1 LRVAFG
7 FGNTYILLAFVIQIK
22 GKSLHFLLRVYMKK
36 KLLHAL
42 LFTLVSFVGIAQ
54 SAEET
59 IIRETL
65 SRQNKNWNDGNIKA
79 FMKDYWKSDSLMFI
93 GKTGVIYGWKSTE
106 ERYFRNYPDR
116 KTMGQLSFDIK
127 KVDLYSSTTAWVL
140 GSWQL
145 TRPEVGDI
153 GGYFTL
159 IFKKIDGKWVI
170 VSDHTS

>member
-1 LRVAFG
+1 MQTKDKYLYFPP
-7 FGNTYILLAFVIQIK
+7 
-22 GKSLHFLLRVYMKK
+22 RVYMKR
-36 KLLHAL
+36 KLLYT
-42 LFTLVSFVGIAQ
+42 LFFASVSFVGIAQ

-59 IIRETL
+59 IIREIL

-79 FMKDYWKSDSLMFI
+79 FMEDYWKSDSLMFI
-93 GKTGVIYGWKSTE
+93 GKAGVIYGWKATE

-127 KVDLYSSTTAWVL
+127 KVDLHSSITAWVL